1 MTDTETR
8 LRDYLQAQASTVP
21 DDAESPGLVTPR
33 ARSRVWTPLLAA
45 AVVAVLIASAVL
57 VAHLINPPVQ
67 PARPATSLNVPYL
80 LRPLE
85 GERALH
91 DGDQV
96 VAVEADVSDVVGRV
110 SGGWLISYDSAT
122 NMHIAVVAADGTR
135 RPIGSATGNAH
146 HAVLSPD
153 HTQVAVVE
161 GTKLQVYDVASGRPL
176 AARTLPYE
184 LDLHGWNQAGLW
196 ASKLGGQAIS
206 QMSVWQ
212 PKTGQLTSVTL
223 PKAASFVDVAQ
234 QAGGILM
241 ATSADRQHCL
251 TYAQLSGGRLT
262 TGRPYCEQEPLH
274 PVVSPDGA
282 TFALANAVVDLR
294 TGKRTPFQLAQ
305 AHVAEGPAFEDA
317 DHVLVVQA
325 LREDGRPASPMVPI
339 GTPAEEL
346 PHDTVF
352 RCTVESG
359 ACEKVFT
366 APDLKSVKLL
376 RP

>member
-1 MTDTETR
+1 MNDTETR
-8 LRDYLQAQASTVP
+8 LRDYLQAKANTVS
-21 DDAESPGLVTPR
+21 DDAESPGLITPR
-33 ARSRVWTPLLAA
+33 TRSRVWTPLLAA

-85 GERALH
+85 GDRTLH

-96 VAVEADVSDVVGRV
+96 VGVPKDVSDVVGRV

-122 NMHIAVVAADGTR
+122 NTHIAVVAADGTR

-153 HTQVAVVE
+153 RTQVAVVE
-161 GTKLQVYDVASGRPL
+161 GTKLQVYDVASGRSL
-176 AARTLPYE
+176 ATRALPYE
-184 LDLHGWNQAGLW
+184 AALHGWNQAGIW
-196 ASKLGGQAIS
+196 VSKLSDQAVS

-212 PKTGQLTSVTL
+212 PRTGQLTPATL
-223 PKAASFVDVAQ
+223 PGTTSFVDVAQ

-241 ATSADRQHCL
+241 ATSVGKQHCL
-251 TYAQLSGGRLT
+251 TYAQLPGGRLT

-282 TFALANAVVDLR
+282 TFALPDSVVDLR

-305 AHVAEGPAFEDA
+305 AHVSEAPSFEDA

-325 LREDGRPASPMVPI
+325 LRDDGRPASPMVSI
-339 GTPAEEL
+339 GTPAQEL

-359 ACEKVFT
+359 ACEKVLT
-366 APDLKSVKLL
+366 APDLKSVRLIK
-376 RP
+376 P